1 MLLSGL
7 AQFGS
12 VHAVEI
18 ESVIASK
25 AGVRYTV
32 ELMLVADIPETFARE
47 ILENPDRVVQVNN
60 ELIAVYHIPGDQ
72 PGVRWFRDH
81 TRACV
86 LFFCVD
92 YKNTLSLRILENR
105 DIQLI
110 VEPELSEFKYGVFTW
125 RTEPVDKGRTRLIFN
140 SVSEPGFWVP
150 TIGLLKYRMRK
161 GIREM
166 VLNMECEY
174 RQDEKCV
181 DPDWE
186 DLTLSGE

>member
-7 AQFGS
+7 AQFS
-12 VHAVEI
+12 LVHAVEV
-18 ESVIASK
+18 ESIIASK
-25 AGVRYTV
+25 TGNRYTV
-32 ELMLVADIPETFARE
+32 ELMLVADVPETFARE
-47 ILENPDRVVQVNN
+47 ILEDPDRVVQVND
-60 ELIAVYHIPGDQ
+60 ELVAVYHIPSEQ
-72 PGVRWFRDH
+72 PGVRWIRDH

-110 VEPELSEFKYGVFTW
+110 VEPELSDFKYGVFTW

-140 SVSEPGFWVP
+140 SVSEPDFWVP
-150 TIGLLKYRMRK
+150 TVGLLKYRMRK
-161 GIREM
+161 GVREM

-181 DPDWE
+181 DPYWE
-186 DLTLSGE
+186 DSTLSDE